1 MRRRAPTGHL
11 RDSGPTCY
19 TLARTTLALP
29 DVSKAALSQSRML
42 RRSALQRSKES
53 YETTELFVAMEQ
65 ALEDIDSRLNNPG
78 SVADVAKRGNREVE
92 FRLPRAR
99 SREGF
104 GGTPTVGAEG
114 VHMTRFRGLE
124 RSRVVAPIYPTAPT
138 YRFTSRVC
146 NT

>member
-1 MRRRAPTGHL
+1 MLSPREVAV
-11 RDSGPTCY
+11 DSWPYMT
-19 TLARTTLALP
+19 
-29 DVSKAALSQSRML
+29 
-42 RRSALQRSKES
+42 
-53 YETTELFVAMEQ
+53 LFVAMEQ

-78 SVADVAKRGNREVE
+78 SVADVAKLGNREVE

-104 GGTPTVGAEG
+104 GGTLTVGAEG

-138 YRFTSRVC
+138 CRFTSRVC

>member
-1 MRRRAPTGHL
+1 
-11 RDSGPTCY
+11 
-19 TLARTTLALP
+19 
-29 DVSKAALSQSRML
+29 
-42 RRSALQRSKES
+42 
-53 YETTELFVAMEQ
+53 MEQ

-78 SVADVAKRGNREVE
+78 SVADVARLGNREVE

-104 GGTPTVGAEG
+104 GGTLTVGAEG
-114 VHMTRFRGLE
+114 VHMTRSRGLE

-146 NT
+146 DT

>member
-42 RRSALQRSKES
+42 LRSALQRSKES

-65 ALEDIDSRLNNPG
+65 ALEDINSRLQQQQPWI
-78 SVADVAKRGNREVE
+78 SCRCCKTRE
-92 FRLPRAR
+92 
-99 SREGF
+99 S
-104 GGTPTVGAEG
+104 GGRVPAAEG
-114 VHMTRFRGLE
+114 KE
-124 RSRVVAPIYPTAPT
+124 S
-138 YRFTSRVC
+138 
-146 NT
+146 

>member
-1 MRRRAPTGHL
+1 
-11 RDSGPTCY
+11 
-19 TLARTTLALP
+19 
-29 DVSKAALSQSRML
+29 
-42 RRSALQRSKES
+42 
-53 YETTELFVAMEQ
+53 VATEQ
-65 ALEDIDSRLNNPG
+65 ALEDINSRLNNNNPG

-114 VHMTRFRGLE
+114 VHMTRSRGLE

-146 NT
+146 VSHIHKGKGER